1 MFKFIGKALAGLVL
15 TKDAQDAVGRHGA
28 GSPAAKGKGKARPA
42 GKAVASKAKGG
53 KAAPA
58 RNAAIAQVQDQV
70 KDLITPDRA
79 ELIRQAMKV
88 RAAKQTILADLGD
101 EDRARLV
108 ALAMKALLNEDRNKE

>member
-15 TKDAQDAVGRHGA
+15 TEDAQKAVGRHGA
-28 GSPAAKGKGKARPA
+28 ASPAAKGKGKAV
-42 GKAVASKAKGG
+42 AVQAKGG

-58 RNAAIAQVQDQV
+58 RNAAIAQMQDQV

>member
-15 TKDAQDAVGRHGA
+15 TEDARKAVGRLGA
-28 GSPAAKGKGKARPA
+28 ASPAAKGK
-42 GKAVASKAKGG
+42 AVAVKGG

-58 RNAAIAQVQDQV
+58 RNAAIAQVRDQA

-79 ELIRQAMKV
+79 ELIRQAMQV

-108 ALAMKALLNEDRNKE
+108 ALAMKALLHEDHKKE

>member
-28 GSPAAKGKGKARPA
+28 ASPAAKGKGKARPA
-42 GKAVASKAKGG
+42 GKTAAAKGG
-53 KAAPA
+53 KTAPA

-101 EDRARLV
+101 EDRSRLV